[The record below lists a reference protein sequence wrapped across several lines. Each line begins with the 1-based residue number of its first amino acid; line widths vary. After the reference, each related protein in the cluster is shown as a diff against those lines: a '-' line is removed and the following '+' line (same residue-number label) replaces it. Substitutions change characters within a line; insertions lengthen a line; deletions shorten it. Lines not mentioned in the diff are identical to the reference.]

1 MRRQA
6 GSKAA
11 FTGPPEDYCMQ
22 AGGGETKQSSGEL
35 LRKALV
41 SPVSWEL
48 VSGGVI
54 GPNLS
59 PAGGRG
65 VLNNVN
71 LPHTLLEKGKSSEKE
86 GFNSKLA
93 WGSQE

>member
-6 GSKAA
+6 DSKAA

-22 AGGGETKQSSGEL
+22 AGGGETNKYSSEL

-41 SPVSWEL
+41 SPLGVSFWR
-48 VSGGVI
+48 VI

-65 VLNNVN
+65 Y
-71 LPHTLLEKGKSSEKE
+71 S
-86 GFNSKLA
+86 A
-93 WGSQE
+93 M

>member
-6 GSKAA
+6 GSKAV

-22 AGGGETKQSSGEL
+22 AGERETNKSSSEL

-59 PAGGRG
+59 LAGA
-65 VLNNVN
+65 
-71 LPHTLLEKGKSSEKE
+71 E
-86 GFNSKLA
+86 GTQQCKLA
-93 WGSQE
+93 THCTQKGEVK